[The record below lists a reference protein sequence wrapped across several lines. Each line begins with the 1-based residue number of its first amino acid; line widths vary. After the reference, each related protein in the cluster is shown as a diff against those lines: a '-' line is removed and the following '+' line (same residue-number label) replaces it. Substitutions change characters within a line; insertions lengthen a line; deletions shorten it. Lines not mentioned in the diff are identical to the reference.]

1 MWLKKN
7 ICYCISWLI
16 KIPFVTFVSAFIFE
30 VDVTK
35 CFKKSDYMFHF
46 TSGPKN
52 LSSLFVAKDPEDKI
66 LWSKV
71 KSDIDID
78 KIKNS

>member
-1 MWLKKN
+1 
-7 ICYCISWLI
+7 
-16 KIPFVTFVSAFIFE
+16 
-30 VDVTK
+30 
-35 CFKKSDYMFHF
+35 MFHF

-78 KIKNS
+78 KKKRKKDGDI